1 MLPIPTNCCE
11 KYVISQQFTYL
22 YWLKNDDA
30 RHYFHQYSNGS
41 LFILNDEDATE
52 KFGFVKCES
61 NQYLKFD
68 SDAIV
73 FRDMNLDLV
82 DDVDRLELNDS

>member
-1 MLPIPTNCCE
+1 MR
-11 KYVISQQFTYL
+11 
-22 YWLKNDDA
+22 D
-30 RHYFHQYSNGS
+30 YFHQYSNGS

-52 KFGFVKCES
+52 NFGFVKCES
-61 NQYLKFD
+61 NQYLKVD

>member
-1 MLPIPTNCCE
+1 V
-11 KYVISQQFTYL
+11 K
-22 YWLKNDDA
+22 
-30 RHYFHQYSNGS
+30 HYFQQYSDGS

-52 KFGFVKCES
+52 NFDSAICES
-61 NQYLKFD
+61 NQYLKAE